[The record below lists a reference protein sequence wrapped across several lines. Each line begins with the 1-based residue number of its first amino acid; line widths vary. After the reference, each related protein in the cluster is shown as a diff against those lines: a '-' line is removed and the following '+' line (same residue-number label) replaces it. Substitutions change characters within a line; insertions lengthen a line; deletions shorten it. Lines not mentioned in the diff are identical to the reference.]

1 MNQQKKGKTRLTL
14 DPLRTHGAD
23 ALDTHNIPTL
33 KKASL
38 TGLEIRFR
46 NKMKGVVIRKS
57 EDLFATT
64 SEQDTQL
71 IPQAAT
77 PEQATFEIQLAGE
90 NRPHKISIRPPDT
103 LVLETPADG
112 PIVLQWLDS
121 NCFRLVASL
130 ALIIAITLAAGLSD
144 GDNDEDDAD
153 SDRWSLS
160 A

>member
-1 MNQQKKGKTRLTL
+1 MNQEKKGKTRLTL
-14 DPLRTHGAD
+14 EPLRTHGAD
-23 ALDTHNIPTL
+23 ALDTHDIPSL
-33 KKASL
+33 DKATL
-38 TGLEIRFR
+38 TGLEIHFR
-46 NKMKGVVIRKS
+46 NKTSGVLIRKS

-71 IPQAAT
+71 IPKAAT
-77 PEQATFEIQLAGE
+77 PEQATFELQLAGQ
-90 NRPHKISIRPPDT
+90 NRPHRVTIRPPDT

-112 PIVLQWLDS
+112 PMVLQWLDCRS
-121 NCFRLVASL
+121 FRQIASL
-130 ALIIAITLAAGLSD
+130 VLIIAIPLAAGLSD